1 MRIVDV
7 ETWAVAD
14 PPRGAAPEPLRA
26 EQAAANT
33 CTTGSGRD
41 SRPRRRGAGRSP

>member
-1 MRIVDV
+1 MKIADV
-7 ETWAVAD
+7 KTWAVAD

-26 EQAAANT
+26 EQAAAGA
-33 CTTGSGRD
+33 CITGSGRD